1 MMLRNQS
8 RVTLIKIIIL
18 FVLFLSV
25 NKIIAQNEIPD
36 NIKDHILK
44 GVELLESSK
53 TPDDIEDAYAL
64 FYQASEIVPGYPD
77 VHYFLGKTLSLM
89 QGNTER
95 AIKEL
100 KLYLE
105 LYPSAPDK
113 DQVSSEIKELEKLV
127 GLRKDSY
134 LMGISLVELTDG
146 IYVHRV
152 SPNYPPFGR
161 RGVPIKTGDKII
173 KINSIDVSESTLQDV
188 MQIFE
193 ADSLELEKPR
203 KIVVIRGGQEYSLD
217 MYKRKKDFDPIIKD
231 LGEGDLESIIM
242 TVEKPL
248 VVYFVSDWC
257 DDCQKYF
264 NDRTIQNPT
273 YEYRNEMTFIYV
285 NIDERSDIA
294 SEYEIKTAPVI
305 HLYKNGMLIDK
316 IIGYDR
322 DLFIK
327 KASELLE

>member
-1 MMLRNQS
+1 MILRSRS
-8 RVTLIKIIIL
+8 RVAVIKIIIL
-18 FVLFLSV
+18 FIVLLSI

-44 GVELLESSK
+44 GVELLESSQ
-53 TPDDIEDAYAL
+53 TPADIENAYAL

-89 QGNTER
+89 QGNTKR

-100 KLYLE
+100 KMYLE
-105 LYPSAPDK
+105 LYPNAPDK
-113 DQVSSEIKELEKLV
+113 DQVNIEIKELEKSVSLK
-127 GLRKDSY
+127 KDSY
-134 LMGISLVELTDG
+134 LMGISLVELSDG

-173 KINSIDVSESTLQDV
+173 KINSIDVSESSLQDV

-193 ADSLELEKPR
+193 ADSLDLEKPR
-203 KIVVIRGGQEYSLD
+203 KIVVIRGGQEYGLD

-231 LGEGDLESIIM
+231 LGEGDLTAII
-242 TVEKPL
+242 TSAKKPL
-248 VVYFVSDWC
+248 VVFFISDWC

-264 NDRTIQNPT
+264 NDRSIDRPT
-273 YEYRNEMTFIYV
+273 YKYNKDIEFIYA
-285 NIDERSDIA
+285 NIDERSDLA
-294 SEYEIKTAPVI
+294 KEYRIEKSPTL
-305 HLYKNGMLIDK
+305 HFYKNGKLVDTVV
-316 IIGYDR
+316 GYDT
-322 DLFIK
+322 DLYMEKSDDLI
-327 KASELLE
+327 E